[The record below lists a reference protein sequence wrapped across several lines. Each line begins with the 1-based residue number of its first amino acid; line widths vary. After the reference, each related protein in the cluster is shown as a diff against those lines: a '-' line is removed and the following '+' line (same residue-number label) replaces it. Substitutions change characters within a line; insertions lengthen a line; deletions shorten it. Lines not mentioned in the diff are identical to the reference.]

1 MTESGGVVLLGLGPG
16 EGRLL
21 TREAW
26 EWLQAVPEIYV
37 RTELHP
43 VVQELP
49 PSVRVHAFDW
59 LYRQGSSFEQVY
71 ATIMEKILD
80 LARRPEGVT
89 YAVPGHPLVAEA
101 TGPEILR
108 RARAEGLPVHVIE
121 GVSFLEPTFT
131 ALGIDPFP
139 RLVLVD
145 ALELGTWHVP
155 SFPPDAPVLIAQI
168 YDRMSASEVKL
179 TLNAFYPDE
188 HPVVLVHAAG
198 TSHQQVEHLHLYEID
213 RSPHLGLMSA
223 LYVPPLGPAT
233 SMEAF
238 LEIVAHLRAPDGCP
252 WDRQQ
257 THQSLRSHLLEEA
270 YEVLAAIDAND
281 AAALQEE
288 LGDLLLQVALHA
300 QIANEE
306 GTFNFTDVVHGI
318 HQKIVRRHPH
328 VFGALQVEGVEGVLR
343 NWERLKQAEREANG
357 QETRSLLAG
366 VPLALP
372 ALTQAQELQDRA
384 ARVGFDWPEIAPVW
398 EKVREELEEV
408 RTAPD
413 DEAREKELGDLLF
426 AVVNLARWY
435 KVDAESALRATNQR
449 FRQRFAHIE
458 RRAREAGRVLGEMSL
473 AEMDALWEEAKDN
486 EKGNPS
492 AAEA

>member
-1 MTESGGVVLLGLGPG
+1 MTVAGGVVLLGLGPG
-16 EGRLL
+16 EARLL
-21 TREAW
+21 THEAW
-26 EWLQAVPEIYV
+26 EWLRSIQELYV
-37 RTELHP
+37 RTDQHP

-49 PSVRVHAFDW
+49 AGVQVHSFDW
-59 LYRQGSSFEQVY
+59 LYRQGQSFDAVY
-71 ATIMEKILD
+71 TAIVEKVIE
-80 LARRPEGVT
+80 LAHRPQGVT

-108 RARAEGLPVHVIE
+108 RAQAEGLPIRVIE
-121 GVSFLEPTFT
+121 GLSFLEPTFT
-131 ALGIDPFP
+131 ALGLDPFP
-139 RLVLVD
+139 RLVLLD

-188 HPVVLVHAAG
+188 HPVTLVHAAG
-198 TSHQQVEHLHLYEID
+198 TKQQQIEHLRLYEID

-223 LYVPPLGPAT
+223 LYVPPLGEAT

-238 LEIVAHLRAPDGCP
+238 LEIVAHLRARDGCP

-257 THQSLRSHLLEEA
+257 THKSLRSHLLEEA
-270 YEVLAAIDAND
+270 YEVLAAIDAD
-281 AAALQEE
+281 DPQALQEE

-300 QIANEE
+300 QIASEE
-306 GTFNFTDVVHGI
+306 GEFNFTDVVRGI
-318 HQKIVRRHPH
+318 HHKIVRRHPH
-328 VFGALQVEGVEGVLR
+328 VFGTLKVEGVEGVLR

-357 QETRSLLAG
+357 QEERSLLAG

-398 EKVREELEEV
+398 EKVREELQEV
-408 RTAPD
+408 LTAPD
-413 DEAREKELGDLLF
+413 ERAREKELGDLLF

-458 RRAREAGRVLGEMSL
+458 QRAREMGRVLGEMTL
-473 AEMDALWEEAKDN
+473 AEMDALWEEAKHN
-486 EKGNPS
+486 EKGVEP
-492 AAEA
+492 EE

>member
-1 MTESGGVVLLGLGPG
+1 MTVAGGVVLLGLGPG
-16 EGRLL
+16 EARLL
-21 TREAW
+21 THEAW
-26 EWLQAVPEIYV
+26 EWLRSIQELYV
-37 RTELHP
+37 RTDQHP

-49 PSVRVHAFDW
+49 AGVQVHSFDW
-59 LYRQGSSFEQVY
+59 LYRQGQSFDAVY
-71 ATIMEKILD
+71 TAIVEKVIE
-80 LARRPEGVT
+80 LAHRPQGVT

-108 RARAEGLPVHVIE
+108 RAQAEGLPIRVIE
-121 GVSFLEPTFT
+121 GLSFLEPTFT
-131 ALGIDPFP
+131 ALGLDPFP
-139 RLVLVD
+139 RLVLLD

-188 HPVVLVHAAG
+188 HPVTLVHAAG
-198 TSHQQVEHLHLYEID
+198 TKQQQIEHLRLYEID

-223 LYVPPLGPAT
+223 LYVPPLGEAT

-270 YEVLAAIDAND
+270 YEVLAAIDAD
-281 AAALQEE
+281 DPQALQEE

-300 QIANEE
+300 QIASEE
-306 GTFNFTDVVHGI
+306 GEFNFTDVVRGI
-318 HQKIVRRHPH
+318 HHKIVRRHPH
-328 VFGALQVEGVEGVLR
+328 VFGTLKVEGVEGVLR

-357 QETRSLLAG
+357 QEERSLLAG

-398 EKVREELEEV
+398 EKVREELQEV
-408 RTAPD
+408 LTAPD
-413 DEAREKELGDLLF
+413 EHAREKELGDLLF

-458 RRAREAGRVLGEMSL
+458 QRAREMGRVLGEMTL
-473 AEMDALWEEAKDN
+473 AEMDALWEEAKHN
-486 EKGNPS
+486 EKGVEP
-492 AAEA
+492 EE